1 MFHTSIPAQ
10 SSWNPSQF
18 ADSQGFVLA
27 TRDDPR
33 LTAYIWNPTDG
44 LTSSFQP
51 ASDWGNEPTGLSA
64 RKQGKYI
71 AVCSASRW
79 SVYNFDTS
87 TGFGS
92 LDHDE
97 TLSNMRAIKFSP
109 YGNLLAVA
117 TSTAV
122 KIYNFSPTTGVG
134 DLLQSL
140 STTVG
145 AITDVDFAPDG
156 SFFLVVG
163 RTGDIVEVFPVNNR
177 RNIDAFGAGEALST
191 NIIDEQRPGED
202 SFIGDKKG
210 FCKIS
215 GRCQNGYHYYCY
227 ESDSNVIYGRIDNGV
242 PQAPNSIWF
251 GRVSPPQQP
260 FGMAFV
266 PDKNLL
272 VVTHSTGSSNYESDG
287 TDVRSFA
294 LTDNISYRGY
304 ESSVGSFA
312 NQLGTGNRGGLAY
325 AATYMANYDAIVL
338 ANWDNIGNTH
348 PLTTLTIASNGA
360 FTEVTRPVASGSV
373 NDGLLVD
380 WL

>member
-27 TRDDPR
+27 TKDAPR
-33 LTAYIWNPTDG
+33 LTAYIWNPSGG

-51 ASDWGNEPTGLSA
+51 ASDWGDEPNGLSA
-64 RKQGKYI
+64 RKQGNYI
-71 AVCSASRW
+71 AVCSSSGSRW

-92 LDHDE
+92 LDHDA
-97 TLSNMRAIKFSP
+97 TLSNLRAIKFSP

-117 TSTAV
+117 TTTAINV
-122 KIYNFSPTTGVG
+122 YNFSPTTGVG

-140 STTVG
+140 STTVTS
-145 AITDVDFAPDG
+145 ITDIDFAPDG

-163 RTGDIVEVFPVNNR
+163 QGGDIIEVFPVNNR
-177 RNIDAFGAGEALST
+177 RNVDAFGAGQVCVTTPSVGAG
-191 NIIDEQRPGED
+191 ND
-202 SFIGDKKG
+202 SGAGDKKG

-215 GRCQNGYHYYCY
+215 GRCQNGYYYYCY
-227 ESDSNVIYGRIDNGV
+227 ESDHNVYYGRINNGV
-242 PQAPNSIWF
+242 PQTPSEIQF
-251 GRVSPPQQP
+251 GSTRQP
-260 FGMAFV
+260 FGQVFV

-272 VVTHSTGSSNYESDG
+272 VITHSTEYGTYASSG
-287 TDVRSFA
+287 TDVRSYA
-294 LTDNISYRGY
+294 LSDNVSTKSYTTN
-304 ESSVGSFA
+304 VGGFA
-312 NQLGTGNRGGLAY
+312 NQLGTSNRGGLAY
-325 AATYMANYDAIVL
+325 NATYMANYDAIVL

-348 PLTTLTIASNGA
+348 PLTTLTIASDGS
-360 FTEVTRPVASGSV
+360 FTEVTRPVASGTV
-373 NDGLLVD
+373 NDGRLVD

>member
-27 TRDDPR
+27 TRDSPR
-33 LTAYIWNPTDG
+33 LTAYIWNPNDG

-51 ASDWGNEPTGLSA
+51 ASDWGNEPNGLSA

-71 AVCSASRW
+71 AVCSSSRW

-87 TGFGS
+87 SGFGS

-97 TLSNMRAIKFSP
+97 TLSNVRAIKFSP

-117 TSTAV
+117 TSTAIKV
-122 KIYNFSPTTGVG
+122 YNFSPTTGVG

-145 AITDVDFAPDG
+145 AITDIDFAPDG

-177 RNIDAFGAGEALST
+177 RNVDAFGAGQTCSST
-191 NIIDEQRPGED
+191 PVAAGNDGVEN
-202 SFIGDKKG
+202 KKG

-215 GRCQNGYHYYCY
+215 GRCQNGYYYYCY
-227 ESDSNVIYGRIDNGV
+227 ESDSDVYYGLISNGV
-242 PQAPNSIWF
+242 PQYPSSIWF
-251 GRVSPPQQP
+251 GKRTPPQQP
-260 FGMAFV
+260 FGLVFV

-272 VVTHSTGSSNYESDG
+272 VVTHTTGSSNYESDG

-294 LTDNISYRGY
+294 LTDNISYRSY
-304 ESSVGSFA
+304 QTSVGSFA
-312 NQLGTGNRGGLAY
+312 NELGTNNRGGLAY
-325 AATYMANYDAIVL
+325 AATYMENYDAIVL

-348 PLTTLTIASNGA
+348 PLTTLTIASDGA
-360 FTEVTRPVASGSV
+360 FTEVTRPVASGTV